1 MNQEA
6 ARQDLLANDEE
17 FRRLHQEH
25 QEYESR
31 LENILER
38 SSLSQEEEAEAKKI
52 KLHKLALKDRMA
64 SLMREHEAS
73 APA

>member
-52 KLHKLALKDRMA
+52 KLHTLALTDRMA
-64 SLMREHEAS
+64 SMMREHEAS